1 MKYYAVIDTNV
12 LVSAIISLQKQTPP
26 TSIISYIKSG
36 IIVPLY
42 NDEIY
47 TEYLGVLQRPK
58 FHFSPENI
66 NGLLSLILSK
76 GILSPRLPSS
86 EEFPDE
92 KDIVFYEVALSKDN
106 SYLVTGNLKHFPK
119 TPIVVTPAE
128 MVAIINQDITN
139 S

>member
-12 LVSAIISLQKQTPP
+12 LVSAIISLQKQTPT

-47 TEYLGVLQRPK
+47 TEYLGVFQRPK

-66 NGLLSLILSK
+66 NGLLSLILLKVSY
-76 GILSPRLPSS
+76 LQ
-86 EEFPDE
+86 EFP
-92 KDIVFYEVALSKDN
+92 L
-106 SYLVTGNLKHFPK
+106 LKNFLMK
-119 TPIVVTPAE
+119 RILFSTR
-128 MVAIINQDITN
+128 
-139 S
+139 

>member
-76 GILSPRLPSS
+76 GILSPRIPSS

-92 KDIVFYEVALSKDN
+92 KDIVFY
-106 SYLVTGNLKHFPK
+106 
-119 TPIVVTPAE
+119 
-128 MVAIINQDITN
+128 QRITLI
-139 S
+139 

>member
-66 NGLLSLILSK
+66 NGLLSLILPK
-76 GILSPRLPSS
+76 GILSPRIPSS

-92 KDIVFYEVALSKDN
+92 KDIVFYEVALSKAN

-119 TPIVVTPAE
+119 R
-128 MVAIINQDITN
+128 QLL
-139 S
+139 